1 MELNYL
7 NGMRVSASGLA
18 AQRRQMDIAA
28 ENLAQMHTT
37 RTDEGGPYR
46 RQVVE
51 FSVDEAAAG
60 AKPIEISSIESSL
73 RTTQAGH
80 RDSLRQVMT
89 PDDPRLSRVGVSVS
103 EDQSDFLTVHDPGHP
118 DANEFGEVQLP
129 NVDLAQ
135 EMVTMMVAS
144 RAYEANVAALG
155 SAKAVAEAALDLAR

>member
-1 MELNYL
+1 VELNYL

-18 AQRRQMDIAA
+18 AQRRQMDVAA

-51 FSVDEAAAG
+51 FSVDEEAAAG
-60 AKPIEISSIESSL
+60 KPVQITSVESSL
-73 RTTQAGH
+73 RTTQTGH
-80 RDSLRQVMT
+80 RGTVRHVGA
-89 PDDPRLSRVGVSVS
+89 PGDPRLSQVGVSGS